1 MGGRVLELFSKDEE
15 EAMLNSLSEEM
26 LEGVKT
32 PGGSKSADEL
42 RELFLKVSRDSTLCS
57 EGFMHTTQ
65 PSIMYKYCIYIIL

>member
-42 RELFLKVSRDSTLCS
+42 RELFLKVSAEIQLYVQKVLCI
-57 EGFMHTTQ
+57 HTYNTTFNHVVLH
-65 PSIMYKYCIYIIL
+65 MY